1 MCTLSWRLEGS
12 TLDVFFN
19 RDEQKSRVAARPA
32 HFWPDYQAIFP
43 VDPQGGGTWLA
54 VTTTG
59 SVFALLNNYQASN
72 ARKGVLEEH
81 TSQPLLSRGLVI
93 TMLLQELQARLS
105 FDPLATMTGSSAQ
118 ASAIGHCLGSLPLCA
133 FQPFTLV
140 CLSPGESAQAFDW
153 DGQQL
158 TTFQPTSPVISS
170 AVELANVRA
179 QRIEAYPGT
188 DAAVSQLL
196 QYHGSHLPVPGA
208 CSVCMHRED
217 AHTVSFSHLQV
228 NEHNIHYSYHTG
240 APCQTIGSTSG
251 AHEGMATVEVT
262 VPRYS
267 ENESPKNSFSCL

>member
-1 MCTLSWRLEGS
+1 MCTLSWRQDGS

-54 VTTTG
+54 VTTAG
-59 SVFALLNNYQASN
+59 CVLALLNNYQASA
-72 ARKGVLEEH
+72 AREGYSTEH
-81 TSQPLLSRGLVI
+81 STQSLLSRGLVI
-93 TMLLQELQARLS
+93 TMLLQELQARSS
-105 FDPLATMTGSSAQ
+105 FDTLATTTCSSAQ
-118 ASAIGHCLGSLPLCA
+118 ASAIGHCLRSLPLCA

-140 CLSPGESAQAFDW
+140 CLSPGKSAQAFDW

-158 TTFQPTSPVISS
+158 TTFQPASPVISS

-179 QRIEAYPGT
+179 QRIEAYPGN
-188 DAAVSQLL
+188 DALVSQLL
-196 QYHGSHLPVPGA
+196 QYHGSHLPTPGA
-208 CSVCMHRED
+208 FSVCMHRDD

-228 NEHNIHYSYHTG
+228 KPLNIRFLYRAG
-240 APCQTIGSTSG
+240 APCQKAQAELHDAS
-251 AHEGMATVEVT
+251 ATVEVT

-267 ENESPKNSFSCL
+267 DNESPKNSFSCL